1 MRLFGV
7 RFDYKVESADSGG
20 SLAVLEVE
28 IPAKTLVKPHNHTRE
43 DEFSLILAGT
53 VGVRVG
59 DRVLQADAG
68 ASLVKPRGTPHAMWN
83 ADSTPARVVEIL
95 SPGGLERYFQE
106 LPPILAHE
114 GTAPAPR
121 STTSWRSGTASP
133 SRTTGSRSWSA
144 PTASSSDRRRARYSP
159 WGRSASASARSS
171 ARSGRSSA
179 QARKMARRPG

>member
-1 MRLFGV
+1 MPTPSTPRLVAPGEGTTVRLFGV

-114 GTAPAPR
+114 DGAGPKEYYELAERYGITIQDD
-121 STTSWRSGTASP
+121 WIEELE
-133 SRTTGSRSWSA
+133 RTYGV
-144 PTASSSDRRRARYSP
+144 
-159 WGRSASASARSS
+159 
-171 ARSGRSSA
+171 
-179 QARKMARRPG
+179 KL

>member
-1 MRLFGV
+1 VRLFGV

-114 GTAPAPR
+114 DGAGPKEYYELAERYGITIQDD
-121 STTSWRSGTASP
+121 WIEDLE
-133 SRTTGSRSWSA
+133 RTYGV
-144 PTASSSDRRRARYSP
+144 
-159 WGRSASASARSS
+159 
-171 ARSGRSSA
+171 
-179 QARKMARRPG
+179 KL

>member
-1 MRLFGV
+1 VRLFGV

-59 DRVLQADAG
+59 DRVLQADAD

-114 GTAPAPR
+114 DGAGPKEYYELAERYGITIQDD
-121 STTSWRSGTASP
+121 WIEELE
-133 SRTTGSRSWSA
+133 RTYGV
-144 PTASSSDRRRARYSP
+144 
-159 WGRSASASARSS
+159 
-171 ARSGRSSA
+171 
-179 QARKMARRPG
+179 KL

>member
-1 MRLFGV
+1 
-7 RFDYKVESADSGG
+7 
-20 SLAVLEVE
+20 VLEVE

-114 GTAPAPR
+114 DGAGPKEYYELAERYGITIQDD
-121 STTSWRSGTASP
+121 WIEELE
-133 SRTTGSRSWSA
+133 RTYGV
-144 PTASSSDRRRARYSP
+144 
-159 WGRSASASARSS
+159 
-171 ARSGRSSA
+171 
-179 QARKMARRPG
+179 KM